1 MSINLLN
8 NPIIQQ
14 LSKTKNPKTMIQNLL
29 KNNPNYNTMQ
39 QMFNGKT
46 DEQKVQMICD
56 YCNDNGISKEQL
68 EGLFNL
74 FK

>member
-1 MSINLLN
+1 MNINLLN

-14 LSKTKNPKTMIQNLL
+14 LAKTKNPKSAIQNLL
-29 KNNPNYNTMQ
+29 KNNPNYNAMQ
-39 QMFNGKT
+39 QMFNSKT
-46 DEQKVQMICD
+46 DDQKVQMICN